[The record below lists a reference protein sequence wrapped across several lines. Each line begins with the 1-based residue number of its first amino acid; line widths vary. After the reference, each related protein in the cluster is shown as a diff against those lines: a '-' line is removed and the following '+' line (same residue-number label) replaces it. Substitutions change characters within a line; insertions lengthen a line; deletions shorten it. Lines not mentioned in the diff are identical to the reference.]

1 MKKQTQNLFNKLF
14 PSYAIKNTTDQPSQ
28 NQPLIREDSF
38 KKEFVLWKHSPA
50 RESIFRQILES
61 YLTRSTKGFT
71 HQIAL
76 YTAPGAIGL
85 TIKMPEQTDLKI
97 YQFLLDYLREQVM
110 LLQYR
115 LYSSSIEEVADANTV
130 RYFYE
135 RHYLKPNILNEN
147 YPIDQLYGN
156 IMLELEYES
165 AEVRYLKVMSTYH
178 TGYNYKPP
186 MGFDALVQYLFGS
199 KESDEGDDLD

>member
-1 MKKQTQNLFNKLF
+1 MKKQAQNLFNKLF
-14 PSYAIKNTTDQPSQ
+14 PSYAIKNTTDQPAQ

-38 KKEFVLWKHSPA
+38 KKEFDLWKHSPA
-50 RESIFRQILES
+50 REGIFGQILES
-61 YLTRSTKGFT
+61 YLTRSTKEFT

-76 YTAPGAIGL
+76 YAAPGAIGL

-97 YQFLLDYLREQVM
+97 YRFLLDYLRERVM
-110 LLQYR
+110 MLQYR
-115 LYSSSIEEVADANTV
+115 LYSSSIEEVADANEL

-135 RHYLKPNILNEN
+135 RHYLKPSILNEN

-165 AEVRYLKVMSTYH
+165 DEVRYLKVMSTYH

-186 MGFDALVQYLFGS
+186 LGFDALVQYLFGS
-199 KESDEGDDLD
+199 KESNDGDELD